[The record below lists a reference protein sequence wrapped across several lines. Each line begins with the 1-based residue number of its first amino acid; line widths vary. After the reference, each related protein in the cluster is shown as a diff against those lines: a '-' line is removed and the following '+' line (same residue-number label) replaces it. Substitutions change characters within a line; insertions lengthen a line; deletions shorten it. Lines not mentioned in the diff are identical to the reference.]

1 MFGARARRTAA
12 EAAAVPATPHAAARC
27 DPPAS
32 PPRLPSIPREIFKK
46 IRQIAIRTNRPVSET
61 LVHFGAGE
69 RARLGRSQRRP
80 RRWLR
85 VARVQTDSLAPRR
98 NVRREGAPNG
108 SRGGGRPATPLSAF
122 HIFPAT

>member
-1 MFGARARRTAA
+1 TPPSLAPRSRRANRFDRAPTKSSARGRADRQPRRL
-12 EAAAVPATPHAAARC
+12 R
-27 DPPAS
+27 S
-32 PPRLPSIPREIFKK
+32 PPFRTPRSAFRIRMIPREILKK
-46 IRQIAIRTNRPVSET
+46 IRQIEIRTNRPVSET

-85 VARVQTDSLAPRR
+85 VARGQTDSLAPRR

-108 SRGGGRPATPLSAF
+108 SRG
-122 HIFPAT
+122 

>member
-1 MFGARARRTAA
+1 MI
-12 EAAAVPATPHAAARC
+12 H
-27 DPPAS
+27 
-32 PPRLPSIPREIFKK
+32 REILKK
-46 IRQIAIRTNRPVSET
+46 VLQIEIRTNRLVSE
-61 LVHFGAGE
+61 FPRE

-108 SRGGGRPATPLSAF
+108 SRGGRAPRDSAF
-122 HIFPAT
+122 RVPRSAFV